1 MTLREPQSMDECVYH
16 TIQLVGEGKARV
28 WVFREKC
35 PKCGK
40 ALMAKPRD
48 PKTGKFKIRAK
59 EYVCSECGHTE
70 DIEEYAETLNANIQ
84 YTCPYC
90 KNQGE
95 LQIPFKRKKVKVID
109 EETKKQSSKQALI
122 FQCQKC
128 SKDIKIIK
136 FK

>member
-1 MTLREPQSMDECVYH
+1 
-16 TIQLVGEGKARV
+16 
-28 WVFREKC
+28 
-35 PKCGK
+35 
-40 ALMAKPRD
+40 MAKPRD

-95 LQIPFKRKKVKVID
+95 LQIPFKRKEV
-109 EETKKQSSKQALI
+109 LI
-122 FQCQKC
+122 H
-128 SKDIKIIK
+128 
-136 FK
+136 